1 VASHSCYSSAAYL
14 ASITAFAFAL
24 ASASIAAFEGQ
35 LSFVF
40 SSSLLVIEE
49 VLVEAFLTKRLDNS

>member
-1 VASHSCYSSAAYL
+1 MASHSCYSSAAYL
-14 ASITAFAFAL
+14 ASITAFAL